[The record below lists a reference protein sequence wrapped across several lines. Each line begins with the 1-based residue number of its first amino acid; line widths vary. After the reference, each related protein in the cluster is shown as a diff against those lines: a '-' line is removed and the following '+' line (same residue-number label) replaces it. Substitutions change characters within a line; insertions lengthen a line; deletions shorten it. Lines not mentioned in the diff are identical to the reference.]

1 VQTTTVL
8 RVRATDE
15 GETVIKF
22 RSKTMLAL
30 GAGLGYLAGSPKG
43 REQTQK
49 WLEQLKRLRNDPAT
63 RRNVDEAVKTVKEQT
78 TKLADKVQGAS
89 SAGHSDPIADDAPV
103 SASDTGAGI

>member
-1 VQTTTVL
+1 
-8 RVRATDE
+8 VRATDE

-30 GAGLGYLAGSPKG
+30 GVGLGYLAGSPKG

-89 SAGHSDPIADDAPV
+89 HSDPIADDAPA

>member
-1 VQTTTVL
+1 
-8 RVRATDE
+8 
-15 GETVIKF
+15 VIKF

-30 GAGLGYLAGSPKG
+30 GVGVGYLAGSPKG

-63 RRNVDEAVKTVKEQT
+63 KRNVDEAVKTVREQT

-89 SAGHSDPIADDAPV
+89 GGGHSEPTPDDAPV